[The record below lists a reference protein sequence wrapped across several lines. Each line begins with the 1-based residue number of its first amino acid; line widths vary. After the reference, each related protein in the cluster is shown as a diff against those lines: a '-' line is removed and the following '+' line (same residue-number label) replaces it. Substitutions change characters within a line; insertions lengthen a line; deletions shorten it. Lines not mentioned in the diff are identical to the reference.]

1 MALKDVINSAKY
13 GDDIV
18 LTLPDGTTAT
28 IGEMRALSAEDR
40 ASLTQRQTLVEQAE
54 LAVARKVQE
63 FQQAG
68 LLTENGQVVAP
79 VVQPKTDAEVRTYAA
94 SELGLDPND
103 PLLGPVVKEFKT
115 EMAKRD
121 HAIEAMKNDFG
132 STLKTIVGVVQ
143 TAVSANLEER
153 YQNEFERA
161 TKGLPTGVKVDYQT
175 AYDFADKHGFK
186 DKWGR
191 LDLNEAIDRMTWE
204 DRKKV
209 ERASLKESAQEAIE
223 NKARMATAA
232 RPRVSGPQ
240 SHQPKTDFQP
250 FEKVT
255 TKDGKTREVAK
266 SFDQALAEA
275 SNDDALLESAFKT
288 ASFGMVQ

>member
-40 ASLTQRQTLVEQAE
+40 ASLTQRQQLVEQAE

-68 LLTENGQVVAP
+68 LLTENGQIVAQAA
-79 VVQPKTDAEVRTYAA
+79 QPKTDAEIRTAA
-94 SELGLDPND
+94 AAEFGLDPND

-115 EMAKRD
+115 ELAKRD
-121 HAIEAMKNDFG
+121 HAMESMKNEFG

-143 TAVSANLEER
+143 TTAKAYLDDR
-153 YQNEFERA
+153 YKSDFEKA
-161 TKGLPTGVKVDYQT
+161 AKDLPSGVKVDYQQ
-175 AYDFADKHGFK
+175 AYEFADKHGFK
-186 DKWGR
+186 DEYGR
-191 LDLNEAIDRMTWE
+191 LNLSEAIDRMTWE
-204 DRKKV
+204 DRKKS

-223 NKARMATAA
+223 NKARMATAT

-240 SHQPKTDFQP
+240 NHQPKTDFDP
-250 FEKVT
+250 FQKIT
-255 TKDGKTREVAK
+255 LKDGKTREVAK

-275 SNDDALLESAFKT
+275 SNDDALLESAYSA